1 VNESLPRRDFI
12 LIPLLALA
20 TVLAML
26 LAAEVGSR
34 VAYSEDGGESCQD
47 LLSGV
52 PGKFLPNCVSRRKS
66 AEGPVVENAYNDCGY
81 RTPTACR
88 PHPSGIIRVA
98 LMGSSTA
105 EGFKVP
111 YAETFAARLTERLS
125 ADCRRPVEFQNMGA
139 PASMLDI
146 YRRTDEALA
155 MRPDAIMLVLGAI
168 DLKTPFTRDE
178 MVRREEPFPPPGPLA
193 AAPVERKKNRSL
205 VGWLSDLAVNSRA
218 LVVAQHFLYQDNATY
233 VRLYMLHGEDADYL
247 RSPLS
252 PAWRRRLD
260 DLGVLIGGMVSKA
273 GARGVPVILAWSP
286 TRIQAALMAD
296 ATRPPNADPS
306 LVGAL
311 LAPLAAREGATFID
325 TLSAFADQ
333 RAPERF
339 FYAVDGHMNGDG
351 TTVFADALRDKL
363 LKGGVAPF
371 IGCAPHGDRAAAVS
385 R

>member
-1 VNESLPRRDFI
+1 MSEPLPRRDLI

-34 VAYSEDGGESCQD
+34 VAFSESGGESCQD
-47 LLSGV
+47 MVSGV
-52 PGKFLPNCVSRRKS
+52 PGKFLANCVSRRKS

-81 RTPTACR
+81 RTPTPCGT
-88 PHPSGIIRVA
+88 HPSGIIRVA

-111 YAETFAARLTERLS
+111 YAETFAARLTELLS
-125 ADCRRPVEFQNMGA
+125 TACRRPVEFQNMGA

-146 YRRTDEALA
+146 YRRTEEALA

-178 MVRREEPFPPPGPLA
+178 MARREAPFPPPGPGI
-193 AAPVERKKNRSL
+193 AAPEERRKNRSL

-247 RSPLS
+247 RPPLS
-252 PAWRRRLD
+252 AAWRQRLD
-260 DLGVLIGGMVSKA
+260 DLGVLIGGMVRKA
-273 GARGVPVILAWSP
+273 GARGAPVILAWSP

-296 ATRPPNADPS
+296 ATRPPNADPA
-306 LVGAL
+306 LVGAA
-311 LAPLAAREGATFID
+311 LATIAAREGATFID
-325 TLSAFADQ
+325 TLPAFAEQ
-333 RAPERF
+333 RMPERF
-339 FYAVDGHMNGDG
+339 FYAVDGHMTGDG
-351 TTVFADALRDKL
+351 AAVFADALRDRL
-363 LKGGVAPF
+363 LTGDMAPF
-371 IGCAPHGDRAAAVS
+371 AGCAPRDGRAAAAS